1 MKGENYDKGSKQEIL
16 LRFLSHEVRKPIANI
31 IGITRFLTDKNCES
45 VNNQEWQ
52 SKLDFSLLEL
62 DRALNEL
69 ENIYDNK
76 KEKYD

>member
-1 MKGENYDKGSKQEIL
+1 MSGENYDKGSKQEIL

-31 IGITRFLTDKNCES
+31 IGITRFLTNKNFES

-52 SKLDFSLLEL
+52 SKLDFSLTEL
-62 DRALNEL
+62 DRALSEL